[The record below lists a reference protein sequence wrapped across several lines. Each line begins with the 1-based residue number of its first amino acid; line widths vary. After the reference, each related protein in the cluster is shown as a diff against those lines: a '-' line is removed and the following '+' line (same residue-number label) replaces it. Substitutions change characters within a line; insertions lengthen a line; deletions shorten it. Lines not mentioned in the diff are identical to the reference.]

1 MAWVEKMAHGSLY
14 PNFAGQDIPPK
25 SPVTDQAEPGVFE
38 RCRLVV
44 LKKEVADPGECI
56 SLDEPYRNEPPP
68 LRGHGG
74 DEQRQSNTRAGEM
87 QPSAGAVGVLAQVK
101 GVEVAE
107 GPKRVLVVHWQS
119 PRRYASPSVRPRDS
133 SIDCWAKQGEPTP
146 FVLRRKHSSG
156 YGHRQSSSCACAP
169 DANLHPHRRSS
180 QLLDAAARNRSF
192 RRY

>member
-44 LKKEVADPGECI
+44 LKKEGADPGECI

-74 DEQRQSNTRAGEM
+74 GEQRQSNNRAGEM
-87 QPSAGAVGVLAQVK
+87 QPSAGAGCVLPPVK
-101 GVEVAE
+101 GAE
-107 GPKRVLVVHWQS
+107 SARG
-119 PRRYASPSVRPRDS
+119 PRRAS
-133 SIDCWAKQGEPTP
+133 A
-146 FVLRRKHSSG
+146 
-156 YGHRQSSSCACAP
+156 GH
-169 DANLHPHRRSS
+169 L
-180 QLLDAAARNRSF
+180 
-192 RRY
+192 

>member
-1 MAWVEKMAHGSLY
+1 MACVEKMAHGSLY

-74 DEQRQSNTRAGEM
+74 DNQRQSKTRAGEM
-87 QPSAGAVGVLAQVK
+87 QPSAGAGGRLAQ
-101 GVEVAE
+101 G
-107 GPKRVLVVHWQS
+107 KRELDGRQPEARPVV
-119 PRRYASPSVRPRDS
+119 R
-133 SIDCWAKQGEPTP
+133 
-146 FVLRRKHSSG
+146 
-156 YGHRQSSSCACAP
+156 
-169 DANLHPHRRSS
+169 
-180 QLLDAAARNRSF
+180 
-192 RRY
+192 

>member
-1 MAWVEKMAHGSLY
+1 MACVEKMAHGSLY

-74 DEQRQSNTRAGEM
+74 DEQCESNARAGGK
-87 QPSAGAVGVLAQVK
+87 QPAAGAVCVLPPRK
-101 GVEVAE
+101 GVKSA
-107 GPKRVLVVHWQS
+107 GKPKRILLLPCQL
-119 PRRYASPSVRPRDS
+119 
-133 SIDCWAKQGEPTP
+133 PT
-146 FVLRRKHSSG
+146 
-156 YGHRQSSSCACAP
+156 
-169 DANLHPHRRSS
+169 
-180 QLLDAAARNRSF
+180 
-192 RRY
+192 

>member
-1 MAWVEKMAHGSLY
+1 MACVEKMAHGSLY

-74 DEQRQSNTRAGEM
+74 DEQRESQARAGEK
-87 QPSAGAVGVLAQVK
+87 QPSAGAGCVLTP
-101 GVEVAE
+101 E
-107 GPKRVLVVHWQS
+107 KR
-119 PRRYASPSVRPRDS
+119 
-133 SIDCWAKQGEPTP
+133 IE
-146 FVLRRKHSSG
+146 SG
-156 YGHRQSSSCACAP
+156 RTTQTS
-169 DANLHPHRRSS
+169 
-180 QLLDAAARNRSF
+180 LLL
-192 RRY
+192 

>member
-1 MAWVEKMAHGSLY
+1 MAWVEKMAHGSLC

-107 GPKRVLVVHWQS
+107 GPKRALVVHWQS
-119 PRRYASPSVRPRDS
+119 PRRYASPFGAVARFVDRLL
-133 SIDCWAKQGEPTP
+133 GEA
-146 FVLRRKHSSG
+146 RRTHAL
-156 YGHRQSSSCACAP
+156 CA
-169 DANLHPHRRSS
+169 
-180 QLLDAAARNRSF
+180 QEEI
-192 RRY
+192 